1 MHRITTTTQTPGL
14 WETAAA
20 PAPAPAHAR
29 IAQLERELAEARERL
44 EGVLAGQ
51 HANSAM
57 AANGVLLAWAE
68 SLGLDAD
75 ETLTVDRLEALT
87 LTLRAALPV
96 LP

>member
-14 WETAAA
+14 WETAA
-20 PAPAPAHAR
+20 APAHAR

-75 ETLTVDRLEALT
+75 ETLTVERLEALT
-87 LTLRAALPV
+87 LALRAALSVTP
-96 LP
+96 